1 MSLTYKQL
9 ISPLNIRI
17 DGCGNC
23 SFNEEFHQTAL
34 LKPETEYNIQMRFS
48 LPTTTQASYGSK
60 LLSVSF
66 IYKIISGSL
75 SEIIPSI
82 SKYVYR
88 NNVLSNSSA
97 IQINYPDLEGSE
109 VFKYNPEVSVCKG
122 TVFVDSPV
130 FENNPFNSG
139 VSWLYSLFVTAA
151 SNTSLIIYGAEI
163 TYEDCFEIAKVS
175 DVVRKT
181 SFELFHTSSGLN
193 IPIDTSE
200 RAVTVT
206 LPPAS
211 SDNVGVTYKLKI
223 VNGGNSFRIQPAS
236 NDYIVGVGLNPSLL
250 LAGKFM
256 LLNPIKDNFI
266 KICTF
271 SPGVWRVLSAAGDWS
286 LDNV

>member
-1 MSLTYKQL
+1 
-9 ISPLNIRI
+9 
-17 DGCGNC
+17 
-23 SFNEEFHQTAL
+23 
-34 LKPETEYNIQMRFS
+34 
-48 LPTTTQASYGSK
+48 
-60 LLSVSF
+60 
-66 IYKIISGSL
+66 
-75 SEIIPSI
+75 
-82 SKYVYR
+82 
-88 NNVLSNSSA
+88 
-97 IQINYPDLEGSE
+97 
-109 VFKYNPEVSVCKG
+109 
-122 TVFVDSPV
+122 
-130 FENNPFNSG
+130 
-139 VSWLYSLFVTAA
+139 
-151 SNTSLIIYGAEI
+151 
-163 TYEDCFEIAKVS
+163 VS